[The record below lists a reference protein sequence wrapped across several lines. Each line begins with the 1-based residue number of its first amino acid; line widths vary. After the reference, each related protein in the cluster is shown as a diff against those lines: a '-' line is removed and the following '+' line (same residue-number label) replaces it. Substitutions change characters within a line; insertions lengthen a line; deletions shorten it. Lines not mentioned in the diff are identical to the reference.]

1 MAEFTLRQ
9 LEYFVA
15 VLDHGSLTKAASES
29 NISQAAAS
37 MAIAQ
42 LEKSLGLDLLIR
54 TRAKRVE
61 PTPAGLELG
70 VRARR
75 ILGEAADLQ
84 AGALMGSYE
93 EMRGRVSIGCMV
105 AISPRVIP
113 ELIGYF
119 AENWPEVEL
128 DFVEGAAEDLQKA
141 VGEGALDLAFVYSL
155 QVVPGVDV
163 VKVVESRPQF
173 MLAAG
178 HPLAGRASLGFA
190 DLAGEDVILFDV
202 PPSAE
207 RVTSMFLSA
216 GIEPRVRWK
225 SVVAQTIRG
234 VVASGRAIS
243 VTHAWPGV
251 ASVYADSKV
260 ALVPIEDDLPES
272 WLVAAVPPGV
282 KRPRRVDEV
291 IEAAIRLAR

>member
-61 PTPAGLELG
+61 PTAAGIELG
-70 VRARR
+70 LRARR
-75 ILGEAADLQ
+75 ILRETADLRG
-84 AGALMGSYE
+84 GALLGSHE

-119 AENWPEVEL
+119 AEKWPGVEL

-141 VGEGALDLAFVYSL
+141 VGEGELDLAFVYSL
-155 QVVPGVDV
+155 QVVAGVDV

-178 HPLAGRASLGFA
+178 HPLAGSASLSFA
-190 DLAGEDVILFDV
+190 DLADEDVILFNV

-207 RVTSMFLSA
+207 RVTAMYLAA

-251 ASVYADSKV
+251 APVYADAKV
-260 ALVPIEDDLPES
+260 ALVPIKDELPES
-272 WLVAAVPPGV
+272 WLVAAVPPGI
-282 KRPRRVDEV
+282 KRARRVDEV
-291 IEAAIRLAR
+291 IGAAIHLAG

>member
-1 MAEFTLRQ
+1 MGEVTLRQ

-61 PTPAGLELG
+61 PTPAGIELG

-75 ILGEAADLQ
+75 ILRETTDLQ
-84 AGALMGSYE
+84 GALLGSHE
-93 EMRGRVSIGCMV
+93 EMRGRVTIGCMI
-105 AISPRVIP
+105 AISPRLMP
-113 ELIGYF
+113 ALIGHF
-119 AENWPEVEL
+119 AEKWPEVEL
-128 DFVEGAAEDLQKA
+128 DFVEGTAEELQRA
-141 VGEGALDLAFVYSL
+141 VGEGELDIAFVYSL

-173 MLAAG
+173 MLAAT
-178 HPLAGRASLGFA
+178 HPLATRKALRFA
-190 DLAGEDVILFDV
+190 DVATEDVVLFNV
-202 PPSAE
+202 PPSAD
-207 RVTSMFLSA
+207 RVTAMFHSA

-234 VVASGRAIS
+234 IVASGLAIS

-251 ASVYADSKV
+251 ASVYADAKV
-260 ALVPIEDDLPES
+260 ALVPIEDELPES

-282 KRPRRVDEV
+282 ERPRRVEEV
-291 IEAAIRLAR
+291 VAAARVLAL

>member
-1 MAEFTLRQ
+1 MGEVTLRQ

-15 VLDHGSLTKAASES
+15 VLEHGSLTKAASES

-37 MAIAQ
+37 MAVAQ

-61 PTPAGLELG
+61 PTPAGMELG
-70 VRARR
+70 ARARR
-75 ILGEAADLQ
+75 ILRETADLR
-84 AGALMGSYE
+84 GALLGSHE
-93 EMRGRVSIGCMV
+93 DMRGHVSIGCML

-113 ELIGYF
+113 GLIRYF
-119 AENWPEVEL
+119 AEKWPDVEL
-128 DFVEGAAEDLQKA
+128 DFVEGSADELQRA
-141 VGEGALDLAFVYSL
+141 VGEGELDLAFVYSL

-163 VKVVESRPQF
+163 LKVVESRPQF

-178 HPLAGRASLGFA
+178 HPLAGRSSLRFM
-190 DLAGEDVILFDV
+190 DLANEDVVLFNV

-207 RVTSMFLSA
+207 RVIAMFHSA
-216 GIEPRVRWK
+216 GIEPKVRWK

-243 VTHAWPGV
+243 VTHVWPGM
-251 ASVYADSKV
+251 ASQYAADKV
-260 ALVPIEDDLPES
+260 VLVPIEDDLPEN
-272 WLVAAVPPGV
+272 WLVATLPPGV
-282 KRPRRVDEV
+282 QIPRRVHEV
-291 IEAAIRLAR
+291 IVASRELAF